1 MIFAREKKKEE
12 VVYLQDILYTS
23 PYPVALVMDW
33 HADREEHSLCTL
45 LYYNTRL
52 LYIIVRTE
60 CHCFVLLLFV
70 EHIRELNNKMN
81 KNVTITIAAAIILG
95 VFPEMQYHHPA
106 AATSTYAQ
114 DLAHRIS
121 LLEDEEE
128 DEEEE
133 PEEEDGNA
141 SSSDFNIAAVGD
153 WGCDSAT
160 EDTVDN
166 IISKSPE
173 VVIGLGDNAYEDY
186 VDCWFDIVEPID
198 DIMKNVIGNHDIEDG
213 HLDEIL
219 EHYDD
224 DYQSEQYYAFSHENV
239 QIIVMSTEVDYSA
252 DSAQHSFVESEL
264 EDAAADSSVD
274 WIIIAMHRQMYAS
287 PTDALGHE
295 ELDLREAY
303 HPLFQKYGVDLVL
316 YGHNHYYERTYPLNF
331 TSNEENDDDDDDDTD
346 EPFITTREATNYLS
360 PDGQIFITIGTG
372 GQRIFE
378 FTDRKPYVVSQFD
391 EGYGFLD
398 ITITDG
404 GKRLVGLFYEN
415 DDDDDGSIQDQ
426 FTVIKGGR

>member
-1 MIFAREKKKEE
+1 MKFA
-12 VVYLQDILYTS
+12 I
-23 PYPVALVMDW
+23 
-33 HADREEHSLCTL
+33 
-45 LYYNTRL
+45 
-52 LYIIVRTE
+52 IIV
-60 CHCFVLLLFV
+60 
-70 EHIRELNNKMN
+70 
-81 KNVTITIAAAIILG
+81 AAARFSTVFVVVGVILG
-95 VFPEMQYHHPA
+95 AFLAMHPPA
-106 AATSTYAQ
+106 ATTAAYAQ
-114 DLAHRIS
+114 STTTTTAGANGTG
-121 LLEDEEE
+121 
-128 DEEEE
+128 
-133 PEEEDGNA
+133 PA
-141 SSSDFNIAAVGD
+141 DFNIAAVGD
-153 WGCDSAT
+153 WGCDPAT

-173 VVIGLGDNAYEDY
+173 VVLGLGDNAYEAD

-224 DYQSEQYYAFSHENV
+224 DFESEQYYAFSHENV
-239 QIIVMSTEVDYSA
+239 QIIVMSTEIDYSA

-264 EDAAADSSVD
+264 EDAASDSSID
-274 WIIIAMHRQMYAS
+274 WIIVAMHRQMYGSPSEAS
-287 PTDALGHE
+287 GI
-295 ELDLREAY
+295 LDSAQLNLIEAY

-331 TSNEENDDDDDDDTD
+331 SSDEENHDDDDDHDTD

-372 GQRIFE
+372 GQSIFE

-398 ITITDG
+398 ITITDS
-404 GKRLVGLFYEN
+404 GKRLVGIFYEN
-415 DDDDDGSIQDQ
+415 DGSIEDEFTVTKEGRSLEATELDEEEEDEHDDDDD
-426 FTVIKGGR
+426 

>member
-1 MIFAREKKKEE
+1 MKFA
-12 VVYLQDILYTS
+12 
-23 PYPVALVMDW
+23 
-33 HADREEHSLCTL
+33 
-45 LYYNTRL
+45 
-52 LYIIVRTE
+52 IIT
-60 CHCFVLLLFV
+60 
-70 EHIRELNNKMN
+70 
-81 KNVTITIAAAIILG
+81 AAAARYSTIVAVVVGVILG
-95 VFPEMQYHHPA
+95 AFLAMHPA
-106 AATSTYAQ
+106 ATATSAYAQ
-114 DLAHRIS
+114 STATTANGS
-121 LLEDEEE
+121 TG
-128 DEEEE
+128 
-133 PEEEDGNA
+133 PA
-141 SSSDFNIAAVGD
+141 DFNIAAVGD

-173 VVIGLGDNAYEDY
+173 VVLGLGDNAYEDD

-239 QIIVMSTEVDYSA
+239 RIIVMSTEVDYNA
-252 DSAQHSFVESEL
+252 GSAQHSFVESEL

-316 YGHNHYYERTYPLNF
+316 YGHNHYYERTYPLNY
-331 TSNEENDDDDDDDTD
+331 SSDDDSDG
-346 EPFITTREATNYLS
+346 PFITTREATNYVN
-360 PDGQIFITIGTG
+360 PDGQKFITIGTG
-372 GQRIFE
+372 GQSIFE
-378 FTDRKPYVVSQFD
+378 FTDRKPYIVSQFD

-398 ITITDG
+398 ITIRDG
-404 GKRLVGLFYEN
+404 GKRLTGIFYEN
-415 DDDDDGSIQDQ
+415 DGSIEDEFTVTKEGRSLEVTELDEEEEEEEEEDDDN
-426 FTVIKGGR
+426 

>member
-1 MIFAREKKKEE
+1 MEFA
-12 VVYLQDILYTS
+12 I
-23 PYPVALVMDW
+23 
-33 HADREEHSLCTL
+33 
-45 LYYNTRL
+45 
-52 LYIIVRTE
+52 
-60 CHCFVLLLFV
+60 
-70 EHIRELNNKMN
+70 
-81 KNVTITIAAAIILG
+81 IAATTARYSTVVVVVVGVILG
-95 VFPEMQYHHPA
+95 AFLAMHPA
-106 AATSTYAQ
+106 AATAAAYAQ
-114 DLAHRIS
+114 STATTANGTG
-121 LLEDEEE
+121 
-128 DEEEE
+128 
-133 PEEEDGNA
+133 PA
-141 SSSDFNIAAVGD
+141 DFNIAAAGD

-173 VVIGLGDNAYEDY
+173 VVIGLGDNAYEDD

-239 QIIVMSTEVDYSA
+239 RIIVMSTEVDYSA

-264 EDAAADSSVD
+264 EDAASDSSID
-274 WIIIAMHRQMYAS
+274 WIIVAMHRQMYGS
-287 PTDALGHE
+287 PSDATGS
-295 ELDLREAY
+295 LDNDQLNLIEVY
-303 HPLFQKYGVDLVL
+303 HPLFQKYDVDLVL

-331 TSNEENDDDDDDDTD
+331 TSDEENDDDDDDHDTD
-346 EPFITTREATNYLS
+346 EPFITTREKTNYLN

-372 GQRIFE
+372 GQSIFE

-398 ITITDG
+398 ITIRDG
-404 GKRLVGLFYEN
+404 GKRLTGIFYEN
-415 DDDDDGSIQDQ
+415 DGSIKDE
-426 FTVIKGGR
+426 FTVTKKGRSLEVTELDEEEEEEEEEDNDN

>member
-1 MIFAREKKKEE
+1 MKFA
-12 VVYLQDILYTS
+12 I
-23 PYPVALVMDW
+23 
-33 HADREEHSLCTL
+33 
-45 LYYNTRL
+45 
-52 LYIIVRTE
+52 
-60 CHCFVLLLFV
+60 
-70 EHIRELNNKMN
+70 
-81 KNVTITIAAAIILG
+81 IAAAAARYSTVVVVVGVILSA
-95 VFPEMQYHHPA
+95 FLAMHPPA
-106 AATSTYAQ
+106 ATATATATAAYAQ
-114 DLAHRIS
+114 STATTTATTANGS
-121 LLEDEEE
+121 TG
-128 DEEEE
+128 
-133 PEEEDGNA
+133 PA
-141 SSSDFNIAAVGD
+141 DFNIAAVGD

-173 VVIGLGDNAYEDY
+173 VVLGLGDNAYEDD

-219 EHYDD
+219 EHYND

-264 EDAAADSSVD
+264 EDAASDSSID
-274 WIIIAMHRQMYAS
+274 WIIVAMHRQMYGSPSDAS
-287 PTDALGHE
+287 GVDSAHTLN
-295 ELDLREAY
+295 LIEAY

-316 YGHNHYYERTYPLNF
+316 YGHNHYYERTYPLNY
-331 TSNEENDDDDDDDTD
+331 SSDEENDDDDDDDD
-346 EPFITTREATNYLS
+346 SDGPFITTRETTNYLS

-372 GQRIFE
+372 GQSIFE

-404 GKRLVGLFYEN
+404 GEKLVGIFYEN
-415 DDDDDGSIQDQ
+415 DGSIEDEFTVTKEGRSLEVIELDEEDEEDDDN
-426 FTVIKGGR
+426 

>member
-1 MIFAREKKKEE
+1 MAAPG
-12 VVYLQDILYTS
+12 QQILTS
-23 PYPVALVMDW
+23 PLW
-33 HADREEHSLCTL
+33 
-45 LYYNTRL
+45 
-52 LYIIVRTE
+52 
-60 CHCFVLLLFV
+60 
-70 EHIRELNNKMN
+70 
-81 KNVTITIAAAIILG
+81 
-95 VFPEMQYHHPA
+95 
-106 AATSTYAQ
+106 
-114 DLAHRIS
+114 
-121 LLEDEEE
+121 
-128 DEEEE
+128 
-133 PEEEDGNA
+133 
-141 SSSDFNIAAVGD
+141 GD

-173 VVIGLGDNAYEDY
+173 VVIGLGDNAYEDD

-224 DYQSEQYYAFSHENV
+224 DYQSKQYYAFSHENV
-239 QIIVMSTEVDYSA
+239 RIIVMSTEVDYNTG
-252 DSAQHSFVESEL
+252 SAQHIFVESEL
-264 EDAAADSSVD
+264 DDAVADPSID
-274 WIIIAMHRQMYAS
+274 WIIVAMHRQMYAS

-316 YGHNHYYERTYPLNF
+316 YGHNHLYERTYPLNF
-331 TSNEENDDDDDDDTD
+331 SSDDDPD
-346 EPFITTREATNYLS
+346 EPFITTREAINYVN

-372 GQRIFE
+372 GQSIFE

-404 GKRLVGLFYEN
+404 GKRLTGIFYEN
-415 DDDDDGSIQDQ
+415 DGSIEDEFTVTKERRSLEVTELDEEEEEEDDDN
-426 FTVIKGGR
+426 

>member
-1 MIFAREKKKEE
+1 
-12 VVYLQDILYTS
+12 
-23 PYPVALVMDW
+23 
-33 HADREEHSLCTL
+33 
-45 LYYNTRL
+45 
-52 LYIIVRTE
+52 
-60 CHCFVLLLFV
+60 
-70 EHIRELNNKMN
+70 
-81 KNVTITIAAAIILG
+81 
-95 VFPEMQYHHPA
+95 
-106 AATSTYAQ
+106 
-114 DLAHRIS
+114 
-121 LLEDEEE
+121 
-128 DEEEE
+128 
-133 PEEEDGNA
+133 
-141 SSSDFNIAAVGD
+141 VGD

-173 VVIGLGDNAYEDY
+173 VVLGLGDNAYEDD

-239 QIIVMSTEVDYSA
+239 RIIVMSTEVDYSA

-264 EDAAADSSVD
+264 EDAVADSSVD
-274 WIIIAMHRQMYAS
+274 WIIVAMHRQMYGS
-287 PTDALGHE
+287 PTGPVHE
-295 ELDLREAY
+295 WDSGLIDAY

-316 YGHNHYYERTYPLNF
+316 SGHNHIYERNYPLAY
-331 TSNEENDDDDDDDTD
+331 DDSDD
-346 EPFITTREATNYLS
+346 EPIIATNETTNYLN

-372 GQRIFE
+372 GEDSFG
-378 FTDRKPYVVSQFD
+378 FHDRKPYAVSQFD
-391 EGYGFLD
+391 EGFGFLD

-404 GKRLVGLFYEN
+404 GKRLAGIFYDN
-415 DDDDDGSIQDQ
+415 DDGSIQDQ